1 METLLRE
8 TLRCMF
14 GGDAP
19 VPRRTKADF
28 AINGLDRRRFI
39 RLGGVTVA
47 TAAIVAACVSD
58 DEDDEKES
66 ADETDDRPGSENDAT
81 ILRTASSIEAFA
93 VDVYDTAI
101 ESDLVST
108 RTIADAV
115 KLFRRQHQ
123 EHRALFEAETENAG
137 GEPFTDP
144 NPVLLDQLKP
154 TIDALDG
161 ETGVLQLAYD
171 LEVVAAHTYQ
181 ANVGSFDDEKLN
193 QALMSVGGV
202 EARHAAL
209 LAASLG
215 LPSVPAAFQGTE
227 EALASGTGI

>member
-8 TLRCMF
+8 TLRRIF

-28 AINGLDRRRFI
+28 AVNGVDRRRFI
-39 RLGGVTVA
+39 RLGGVTAA
-47 TAAIVAACVSD
+47 TGAIVAACVSD
-58 DEDDEKES
+58 DETES
-66 ADETDDRPGSENDAT
+66 ADDTDNRPGSEKDAT

-93 VDVYDTAI
+93 VEVYDTAI
-101 ESDLVST
+101 ESDLVTT
-108 RTIADAV
+108 RTIGDAL
-115 KLFRRQHQ
+115 KLFQSQHQ
-123 EHRALFEAETENAG
+123 EHGALFEAETENAG
-137 GEPFTDP
+137 GEPFTDA
-144 NPVLLDQLKP
+144 NPVLLDQLMP
-154 TIDALDG
+154 TIGVLDS

-181 ANVGSFDDEKLN
+181 ANVGSFDDENLN